1 IVEAHAQPTGIKWID
16 GFNAMLRPAAST
28 GVIVLLFWVSVVYVH
43 GATSQYMA
51 GTITVEELHTAIW
64 GSMIGEAI
72 VAVLGFLFGYRGA
85 VKCAKTCRAMAL
97 PKEALDLIKEFEG
110 YLKRLNDG
118 TDRVKP
124 YLCPAGVPTIGW
136 GTTRYPDGRRLK
148 LSDPPINKKTATT
161 YLEHELTEDERAFDR
176 LTTVRLPPLARGA
189 LVSFVYNCGA
199 GAYQC
204 STLSKRVNAGRW
216 ADVPKEL
223 AKWKYGG
230 GKVLPG
236 LVRRQIGRA
245 ELFLR

>member
-1 IVEAHAQPTGIKWID
+1 
-16 GFNAMLRPAAST
+16 
-28 GVIVLLFWVSVVYVH
+28 
-43 GATSQYMA
+43 
-51 GTITVEELHTAIW
+51 
-64 GSMIGEAI
+64 
-72 VAVLGFLFGYRGA
+72 
-85 VKCAKTCRAMAL
+85 MAL

-136 GTTRYPDGRRLK
+136 GTTRYPDGRRVK
-148 LSDPPINKKTATT
+148 LSDKPIDQATATR
-161 YLEHELTEDERAFDR
+161 YLAHELTQDEAAFDR
-176 LTTVRLPPLARGA
+176 LTTVRLPPLSRGA

-199 GAYQC
+199 GAYKG
-204 STLSKRVNAGRW
+204 STLRKRVNAGRW

-236 LVRRQIGRA
+236 LVRRRAAEA
-245 ELFLR
+245 ELFLRGIRQQNMPPEPVTPPPPVRKPQPGAESWLSRAIDWLKGWWR